1 MALLNKFLAQSHVR
15 TLFTSRNNNFKD
27 SAACGNLLKEIKI
40 NANAAE
46 LAVTIEEQ
54 SNVEDANLIQK
65 VPLVNYVRQL
75 SSDGASL
82 RDVLSAKIPQEQ
94 ERVKAFR
101 KEFGAT
107 KMGETTI
114 DMMYGGMRGIRA
126 LVTETSVLDADEGIR
141 FRGLSIPECQKVL
154 PAANGGNEPLP
165 EGLFWLL
172 LTGEVPTKA
181 QVQQLSQE
189 WADRAALPQ
198 HVVTMLNNMP
208 TTLHPMSQFA
218 AAVTALNHDSKFAKA
233 YSEGVHKSKYWE
245 YVYED
250 SMDLIA
256 KLPVVAATIYCNTY
270 RGGKGSRSIDSNLDW
285 SANFVKM
292 LGYDSPEFTELMR
305 LYLTIHSDH
314 EGGNVSAHT
323 VHLVGSALSDPYLSF
338 AAGMNGLAGPLHGL
352 ANQEVLVWLRKLQR
366 EAGNNPSEE
375 QLKEYIWKTLKS
387 GQVVPGYGHAV
398 LRKTDPRY
406 TCQRE
411 FALKHLPDDE
421 LFQLVSKIYKVVPP
435 ILTETG
441 KVKNP
446 WPNVDAHSGVL
457 LQYYGM
463 KEMNYYT
470 VLFGVSRALGVLA
483 SLVWDR
489 ALGLPIER
497 PKSFSTDMLVN
508 MTKKK

>member
-1 MALLNKFLAQSHVR
+1 MS
-15 TLFTSRNNNFKD
+15 LFRN
-27 SAACGNLLKEIKI
+27 SLKCYP
-40 NANAAE
+40 AAE
-46 LAVTIEEQ
+46 KTIFG
-54 SNVEDANLIQK
+54 S
-65 VPLVNYVRQL
+65 YVRCI
-75 SSDGASL
+75 SADASL
-82 RDVLSAKIPQEQ
+82 KDCLANKIPKEQ
-94 ERVKAFR
+94 ERVKNFR
-101 KEFGAT
+101 KEYGNT
-107 KMGETTI
+107 KVGETTI
-114 DMMYGGMRGIRA
+114 DMMYGGMRGIKG
-126 LVTETSVLDADEGIR
+126 LVCETSVLDADEGIR

-154 PAANGGNEPLP
+154 PKAKGGDEPLP

-172 LTGEVPTKA
+172 CTGDVPSQA
-181 QVQQLSQE
+181 QVKSLSSE
-189 WADRAALPQ
+189 WAARAALPQ

-208 TTLHPMSQFA
+208 NTLHPMSQFA
-218 AAVTALNHDSKFAKA
+218 AAITALNHDSKFAKA
-233 YSEGVHKSKYWE
+233 YSQGVHKSKYWE
-245 YVYED
+245 FVYED

-256 KLPVVAATIYCNTY
+256 KLPVIAATIYNNTY
-270 RGGKGSRSIDSNLDW
+270 KGGKGNMCVDADLDW

-292 LGYDSPEFTELMR
+292 LGYDDEKFTELMR

-352 ANQEVLVWLRKLQR
+352 ANQEVLIWLLKLR
-366 EAGNNPSEE
+366 EQVGKNPSEQE
-375 QLKEYIWKTLKS
+375 LKDFIWKTLKS

-411 FALKHLPDDE
+411 FALKHLPNDP
-421 LFQLVSKIYKVVPP
+421 LFQLVSNVYKVVPP
-435 ILTETG
+435 ILTELG

-483 SLVWDR
+483 SLIWDR

-497 PKSFSTDMLVN
+497 PKSLSTDALMKQV
-508 MTKKK
+508 KK